1 MNRPLHIY
9 VHVPFCARKC
19 PYCHFYNLRHDDGR
33 EALFVDALARE
44 IDGWRRRGAFD
55 GSELATLYWGGGTPS
70 ILSAAGFS
78 LLADMCLGI
87 GPTADEFEWTIE
99 LNPADA
105 EPVKLSEYRARGA
118 NRLSIGAQS
127 FDVERL
133 TFLERGHSGG
143 ESRRAVL
150 AAVQAGFDDISIDL
164 MFNLAVPGRRKSWVT
179 DLGSAFDLPITH
191 LSLYGLTIESGTA
204 FGVRDPAGP
213 RLTVNGRAYA
223 AEYRAACRVA
233 RRAGF
238 EHYEISSFAQPGR
251 EAEHNSAYWSGRP
264 YLGLG
269 PSAHSFDGQRR
280 WANASSLTAWA
291 EALAI
296 GADPYAFVE
305 VLDPSQRALETLYLG
320 LRTADGV
327 RVDHPLLDST
337 SVKRVVGELVAEGL
351 CRLSADRLACTERG
365 FLVYDA
371 ILDRLV
377 GVARRS
383 ESTPAATTVN

>member
-1 MNRPLHIY
+1 VKRLLHVY

-19 PYCHFYNLRHDDGR
+19 PYCHFYNIRHDDGR
-33 EALFVDALARE
+33 EALFVDAVARE
-44 IDGWRRRGAFD
+44 IDRSRRRGAFD
-55 GSELATLYWGGGTPS
+55 GVELATLYWGGGTPS
-70 ILSAAGFS
+70 ILSEAGFS
-78 LLADMCLGI
+78 SLADMCLDI
-87 GPTADEFEWTIE
+87 GPMAHGFEWTIE

-105 EPVKLSEYRARGA
+105 EPGKLSDYRARGV

-133 TFLERGHSGG
+133 TFLERGHSGE

-164 MFNLAVPGRRKSWVT
+164 MFNLAVPGRRKSWAT

-204 FGVRDPAGP
+204 FGVRDRAGP

-251 EAEHNSAYWSGRP
+251 QAQHNSAYWSGSP

-280 WANASSLTAWA
+280 WANAPSLTEWA

-296 GADPYAFVE
+296 GADPRAFVE
-305 VLDPSQRALETLYLG
+305 RLDPSQRALETLYLG

-327 RVDHPLLDST
+327 GVDHPLLDST
-337 SVKRVVGELVAEGL
+337 NAKQVVAELVAEDL

-371 ILDRLV
+371 ILDRLIA
-377 GVARRS
+377 VARRP
-383 ESTPAATTVN
+383 EPTPAATTVN

>member
-1 MNRPLHIY
+1 MKRPLHLY

-19 PYCHFYNLRHDDGR
+19 PYCHFYNIGHDDGR
-33 EALFVDALARE
+33 EALYVDALARE
-44 IDGWRRRGAFD
+44 IDTWRRLGVFD
-55 GSELATLYWGGGTPS
+55 NAELATLYWGGGTPS
-70 ILSAAGFS
+70 ILSEPGFS
-78 LLADMCLGI
+78 RLADVCLDVG
-87 GPTADEFEWTIE
+87 AMAHDFEWTIE

-105 EPVKLSEYRARGA
+105 EPGRLSGYRARGV

-150 AAVQAGFDDISIDL
+150 TAVEAGFDDISIDL
-164 MFNLAVPGRRKSWVT
+164 MFNLAVSGRRKAWAT
-179 DLGSAFDLPITH
+179 DLRLAFDLPITH

-204 FGVRDPAGP
+204 FGVRDRAGP
-213 RLTVNGRAYA
+213 RLTVSGRAYG

-238 EHYEISSFAQPGR
+238 DHYEVSSFAQPGR
-251 EAEHNSAYWSGRP
+251 QARHNSAYWSGRP

-280 WANASSLTAWA
+280 WANAPSLTEWA

-296 GADPYAFVE
+296 GADPRAFVE
-305 VLDPSQRALETLYLG
+305 TLDPFQRSLEILYLE
-320 LRTADGV
+320 LRTAAGV
-327 RVDHPLLDST
+327 SVDHPLLDST
-337 SVKRVVGELVAEGL
+337 SARRVVAELVAEDL
-351 CRLSADRLACTERG
+351 CHLSADRLACTERG
-365 FLVYDA
+365 FLVYDG

-377 GVARRS
+377 AFAHRPKTAPIATVA
-383 ESTPAATTVN
+383 N